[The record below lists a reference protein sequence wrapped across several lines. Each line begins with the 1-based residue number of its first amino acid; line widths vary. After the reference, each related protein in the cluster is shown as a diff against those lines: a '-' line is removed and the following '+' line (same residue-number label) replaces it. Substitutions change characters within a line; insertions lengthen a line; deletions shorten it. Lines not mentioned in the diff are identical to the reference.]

1 MKITQL
7 HIYGYGKLIN
17 KVYSIEDL
25 QLFYGENEAGKSTI
39 MSFIHSILFG
49 FPTRQQSEL
58 RYEPK
63 ESTEYGGKVL
73 CVSEKHGKV
82 SIERI
87 KGKAAGDVT
96 VQFEDG
102 SSGGE
107 EALLD
112 LLGSVDKTTY
122 RNIFSFNL
130 DGLQDIHKLKK
141 EELNRYLF
149 SAGSTGTD
157 LLMQMEQ
164 NWQKEREQL
173 FKRSGRK
180 PVINTKLGEL
190 KALEKNVAEAREKN
204 KQYGP
209 LQEEK
214 QLLESAISTL
224 EEEKEALS
232 KEKEGLQVIEEQW
245 EPLTEFVATST
256 KLEAFEDVYFP
267 PQGAERLNALKAEW
281 RQVSSYLETLDSKQ
295 RKLSEKLE
303 DTQQASQFISESQQV
318 ESMLAQ
324 QPVYMKWRDDL
335 REMNR
340 EIRALQSGIR
350 EAMRELDLNA
360 EEKDISSI
368 NTGMLMGDR
377 IEKALR
383 EKTKCQ
389 NEQETLLNQLQEE
402 KEALIII
409 ERKCDELEELLM
421 EEEEYQALQRK
432 VKQYSYSQVSQH
444 RKIWVQNQ
452 LEDGEKEVKEKRKS
466 FSNQLLYS
474 SIIIILLTGF
484 SVWAII
490 NDSSMWTFSIM
501 IIALL
506 AVNLWKT
513 RQYVNEKLTHLANL
527 RGKLREFSGGSSKIM
542 DEEAPLETSEK
553 VLKEQLEIRS
563 EWKQRILQMEEQSA
577 KIEKL
582 NKQAESIQSRLTAD
596 FQSIEKVKAELY
608 LPAEFPAEWLRDA
621 FGKLKELVNSY
632 EKLRRL
638 MEEEKILQEKIDDF
652 STGCEEWFIR
662 HSITFTTV
670 EEAFTKMKSIIQDIE
685 RNKLIHEQIQGD
697 LESLRL
703 EREHSLSQVRKIDDE
718 IHSLLEEAGCRDEE
732 EFRALSLKS
741 EERKVLLASFE
752 GMKTRVNQQTLDIFT
767 EFEFKEDV
775 TKRLSELGQRLN
787 ELIKE
792 VSSCRKRL
800 ASVEHEINLLEEGT
814 GYSRLLQEFQEK
826 KADLREYVM
835 KWSKFTLARES
846 LKKTIDHYQQ
856 TKMPNVIALAEENF
870 SVLTE
875 GIYHTIRVSNE
886 TIEVERKDGVRFQA
900 VELSQGT
907 KEQLYISIRF
917 ALVRSFRD
925 IYKLPLLIDDGAVNF
940 DLDRTNAFQKLLRTM
955 EKEHQI
961 ILFTCHPHIRS
972 YYKENEVIL
981 LEKAVMV

>member
-1 MKITQL
+1 MKITEL
-7 HIYGYGKLIN
+7 HIYGYGKLVN
-17 KVYSIEDL
+17 KVYAIEDL

-63 ESTEYGGKVL
+63 ESTEYGGKIL
-73 CVSEKHGKV
+73 CASEKHGKV

-102 SSGGE
+102 TSGGE
-107 EALLD
+107 EALQD

-157 LLMQMEQ
+157 LLLQMEQ
-164 NWQKEREQL
+164 HWQKEREQL

-190 KALEKNVAEAREKN
+190 KALEKNVGEAREKN

-214 QLLESAISTL
+214 QSLESAISLL
-224 EEEKEALS
+224 EEEKEALLR
-232 KEKEGLQVIEEQW
+232 EKESLQVIEEQW
-245 EPLTEFVATST
+245 EPLTEFVSTST
-256 KLEAFEDVYFP
+256 KLDAAEDVYFP
-267 PQGAERLNALKAEW
+267 PQGAERLNALRAEW
-281 RQVSSYLETLDSKQ
+281 RQVSSHLETLDSKQ

-303 DTQQASQFISESQQV
+303 GTQLSSRFISEKQQV
-318 ESMLAQ
+318 ESLLAQ
-324 QPVYMKWRDDL
+324 QPVFMKWRDDL
-335 REMNR
+335 SGLHR
-340 EIRALQSGIR
+340 EIRALQSRIR

-360 EEKDISSI
+360 AEKDISSI

-377 IEKALR
+377 IEKVLR
-383 EKTKCQ
+383 EKTKGQ
-389 NEQETLLNQLQEE
+389 DELENLLNQLQEE
-402 KEALIII
+402 KEALYTI
-409 ERKCDELEELLM
+409 ERKCDELEGLLM
-421 EEEEYQALQRK
+421 AEEEYQALQRK
-432 VKQYSYSQVSQH
+432 VKQQSYSRVSQQQ
-444 RKIWVQNQ
+444 KMWVENQ
-452 LEDGEKEVKEKRKS
+452 LEEGEKEVKEKRKA
-466 FSNQLLYS
+466 FSNQILYS
-474 SIIIILLTGF
+474 SIITLLLAGF
-484 SVWAII
+484 SAWAIL
-490 NDSSMWTFSIM
+490 NASSMWTFSIM

-506 AVNLWKT
+506 AINLWKT
-513 RQYVNEKLTHLANL
+513 RQYVNEKLNHLANL
-527 RGKLREFSGGSSKIM
+527 RRKVHEFGGSTEIM
-542 DEEAPLETSEK
+542 GVDDTFETSEK
-553 VLKEQLEIRS
+553 VIREQMEIRS
-563 EWKQRILQMEEQSA
+563 EWKQRILQMEEQGA

-582 NKQAESIQSRLTAD
+582 KKQSESIQSRLNAEH
-596 FQSIEKVKAELY
+596 QSIEKVKAELY

-621 FGKLKELVNSY
+621 FGKLKELVNSH
-632 EKLRRL
+632 EKSQRL
-638 MEEEKILQEKIDDF
+638 MEEEKILQEKIEDF
-652 STGCEEWFIR
+652 STRGEEWFIR

-670 EEAFTKMKSIIQDIE
+670 EEAFTKMKSLIQDIE
-685 RNKLIHEQIQGD
+685 RNKLIREQIQGD

-703 EREHSLSQVRKIDDE
+703 EREQSLSQVKKIDDE

-732 EFRALSLKS
+732 EFRALSLQA
-741 EERKVLLASFE
+741 EERKVLLASYE

-767 EFEFKEDV
+767 GFEFKEDV
-775 TKRLSELGQRLN
+775 TKRLNGLGQRIN

-792 VSSCRKRL
+792 VSLCRKKQ
-800 ASVEHEINLLEEGT
+800 ASVEHQINLLEEGT
-814 GYSRLLQEFQEK
+814 GYSRLLQELQDK

-856 TKMPNVIALAEENF
+856 TKMPNVIALAEKNF
-870 SVLTE
+870 SVLTD
-875 GIYHTIRVSNE
+875 GFYHTIHVSDE
-886 TIEVERKDGVRFQA
+886 TIEVERKDGMRFQA

-940 DLDRTNAFQKLLRTM
+940 DRDRTCAFAKLLRTM

-961 ILFTCHPHIRS
+961 ILFTCHPHIRNHF
-972 YYKENEVIL
+972 KENEVIL
-981 LEKAVMV
+981 LEKAVLV

>member
-17 KVYSIEDL
+17 KVYAIEDL
-25 QLFYGENEAGKSTI
+25 QLLYGENEAGKSTI

-63 ESTEYGGKVL
+63 ESTEYGGKIL
-73 CVSEKHGKV
+73 CTSEKHGKV

-102 SSGGE
+102 TSGGE

-112 LLGSVDKTTY
+112 LLGSLDKTTY

-130 DGLQDIHKLKK
+130 EGLQDIHKLKK

-157 LLMQMEQ
+157 LLLQMEQ

-190 KALEKNVAEAREKN
+190 KTLEKHVGEAREKN
-204 KQYGP
+204 KQYGS

-214 QLLESAISTL
+214 QSLESAISSL

-245 EPLTEFVATST
+245 EPLSEFVSTST
-256 KLEAFEDVYFP
+256 KLEAFEDVHFP
-267 PQGAERLNALKAEW
+267 PQGAERLNALKAER

-303 DTQQASQFISESQQV
+303 DTQLSIQFTEESQQV

-324 QPVYMKWRDDL
+324 QPVFMKWRDDL
-335 REMNR
+335 SELNR
-340 EIRALQSGIR
+340 QIRTLYTGIR

-360 EEKDISSI
+360 AEKDIPSI

-389 NEQETLLNQLQEE
+389 NERETLLNQLQEE
-402 KEALIII
+402 KEALYII

-421 EEEEYQALQRK
+421 EEEEYHDLQRK
-432 VKQYSYSQVSQH
+432 VKQQSHSRVSQQQ
-444 RKIWVQNQ
+444 KIWVENQ
-452 LEDGEKEVKEKRKS
+452 LEEGEKEAKEKRKS

-474 SIIIILLTGF
+474 SIITLLLAGF
-484 SVWAII
+484 SVWAIL
-490 NDSSMWTFSIM
+490 NDSSMWTFSMMVIV
-501 IIALL
+501 LL
-506 AVNLWKT
+506 AINLWKT
-513 RQYVNEKLTHLANL
+513 RQYVNEKLTHLTNL
-527 RGKLREFSGGSSKIM
+527 RGKLREFSGESSETM
-542 DEEAPLETSEK
+542 DDSLETSERIIR
-553 VLKEQLEIRS
+553 EQMEVRS
-563 EWKQRILQMEEQSA
+563 EWKQRILQMEEQGA

-582 NKQAESIQSRLTAD
+582 KKQAESIQSTLTAQH
-596 FQSIEKVKAELY
+596 QSIEKLKTELF

-621 FGKLKELVNSY
+621 FGKLKELVNSH
-632 EKLRRL
+632 EELQRL
-638 MEEEKILQEKIDDF
+638 MEEEKILQEKIEDF
-652 STGCEEWFIR
+652 SSRCEDWFIR
-662 HSITFTTV
+662 QSFIFTTM
-670 EEAFTKMKSIIQDIE
+670 EEAFMKMKNIIQDVE
-685 RNKLIHEQIQGD
+685 RNKLIYEQIQED

-703 EREHSLSQVRKIDDE
+703 EREQSFSQVKKIDDE
-718 IHSLLEEAGCRDEE
+718 IHSLWEEAGCRDEE
-732 EFRALSLKS
+732 EFRALSLQS
-741 EERKVLLASFE
+741 EERKVLLGNYE
-752 GMKTRVNQQTLDIFT
+752 GMKTRVNQHTLDLFKG
-767 EFEFKEDV
+767 FEFKEDV
-775 TKRLSELGQRLN
+775 TKRLTGLGQRIN

-792 VSSCRKRL
+792 VSLSRKRL

-875 GIYHTIRVSNE
+875 GIYHTIHVSNE
-886 TIEVERKDGVRFQA
+886 TIEVERKDGMRFQA

-940 DLDRTNAFQKLLRTM
+940 DRERTGAFVKLLRAM

-972 YYKENEVIL
+972 YFNEDEVIL
-981 LEKAVMV
+981 LEKEVLV

>member
-87 KGKAAGDVT
+87 RGKAAGDVT

-157 LLMQMEQ
+157 LLLQMEQ

-190 KALEKNVAEAREKN
+190 KALEKNIAEAREKN

-368 NTGMLMGDR
+368 TTGMLMGDR

-432 VKQYSYSQVSQH
+432 VKQHSYSQVSQH

-703 EREHSLSQVRKIDDE
+703 EREQSLSQVRKIDDE

-835 KWSKFTLARES
+835 KWSKFTLGRES

-940 DLDRTNAFQKLLRTM
+940 DRDRTNAFQKLLRTM